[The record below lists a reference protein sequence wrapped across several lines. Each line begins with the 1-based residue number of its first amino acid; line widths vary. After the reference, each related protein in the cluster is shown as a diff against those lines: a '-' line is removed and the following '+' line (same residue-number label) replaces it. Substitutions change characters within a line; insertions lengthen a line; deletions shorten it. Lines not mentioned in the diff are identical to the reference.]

1 MTYIVYKSQG
11 MKKLL
16 FHNLNSFKLI
26 CIQEMVFEKKID
38 YFDTYISSNYDILC
52 SCLVYDIKNLL
63 TTSSKLLILYK

>member
-1 MTYIVYKSQG
+1 

-38 YFDTYISSNYDILC
+38 YFDTYITVLIM
-52 SCLVYDIKNLL
+52 
-63 TTSSKLLILYK
+63 TSFAVAWYMI

>member
-38 YFDTYISSNYDILC
+38 YFDMYITVLIM
-52 SCLVYDIKNLL
+52 
-63 TTSSKLLILYK
+63 TSFAVAWYMI